1 MRGEALMRSLSNC
14 PYDRSAVRR
23 EAFSMPIVHGIEFPA
38 NQAELVKDL
47 IRELLKDGNC
57 VVYALPNM
65 KPDGELRMAATS
77 PNPGP
82 KSARGVFV
90 RIRPGL
96 HQATLIR
103 PMNAKAGEQFSKIT
117 KIAQAELL
125 HLIRIWRREVPAESA
140 AQGRK

>member
-1 MRGEALMRSLSNC
+1 M
-14 PYDRSAVRR
+14 
-23 EAFSMPIVHGIEFPA
+23 HGIEFSA
-38 NQAELVKDL
+38 NQSELVKDL

-65 KPDGELRMAATS
+65 KPDGELRMAAVS

-96 HQATLIR
+96 HEATLIR
-103 PMNAKAGEQFSKIT
+103 PMNAKAGEPFSKIT
-117 KIAQAELL
+117 KISQSELL
-125 HLIRIWRREVPAESA
+125 RIVRIWRKEVPSDVAPVAKATLPVTHSVV
-140 AQGRK
+140 